1 MTRITSVVQSK
12 HHMQGVILLVWV
24 AAKIQTQIQ
33 TYLPKDQNCPE
44 KTYTRLLCVSSDYTM
59 AVTCTHEG
67 QVG

>member
-1 MTRITSVVQSK
+1 MTRITSVVQAK
-12 HHMQGVILLVWV
+12 HHMQEAILLVWA

-33 TYLPKDQNCPE
+33 IHLPKDQNCPE
-44 KTYTRLLCVSSDYTM
+44 KTYTRLLRVSLGYTI